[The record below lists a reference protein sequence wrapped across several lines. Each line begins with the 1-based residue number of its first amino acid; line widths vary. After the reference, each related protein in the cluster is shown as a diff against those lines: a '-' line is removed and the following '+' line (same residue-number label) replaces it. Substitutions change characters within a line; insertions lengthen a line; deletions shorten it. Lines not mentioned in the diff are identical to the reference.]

1 MTEKLK
7 AYKIAETY
15 IRIKIPATKNNKERL
30 ISILAKEAEIYSK
43 EFFKG
48 KIKYRIVVEEGSLKG
63 KITIYGAII
72 VLIEGVSNYGSFR
85 QGLQQIISDSQHF
98 SENVIE
104 HTKQNDNSYRIN
116 TERTERRLGLPGR
129 LKRTL
134 DRINYLEQHIDDLPL
149 NQVRRE
155 LTELK
160 QDLSNIINSLDTQE
174 RNSLEQFLPNDLRN
188 SLPAPNER
196 GTQEMI
202 NRYAIKEEEIRL
214 TEDE

>member
-1 MTEKLK
+1 M
-7 AYKIAETY
+7 
-15 IRIKIPATKNNKERL
+15 R
-30 ISILAKEAEIYSK
+30 
-43 EFFKG
+43 
-48 KIKYRIVVEEGSLKG
+48 
-63 KITIYGAII
+63 
-72 VLIEGVSNYGSFR
+72 GVSNYGSFR

-134 DRINYLEQHIDDLPL
+134 DRITYLEQHIDDLPH

-160 QDLSNIINSLDTQE
+160 QDLSNIINSLDMQE

-188 SLPAPNER
+188 SLPAPNDR